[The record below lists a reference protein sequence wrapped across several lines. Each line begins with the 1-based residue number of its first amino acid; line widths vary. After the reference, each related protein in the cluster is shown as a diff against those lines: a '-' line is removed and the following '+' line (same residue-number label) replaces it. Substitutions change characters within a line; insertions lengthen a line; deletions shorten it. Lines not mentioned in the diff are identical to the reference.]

1 MLHRYPAEALFSLAA
16 WALVVFS
23 GAALSMSRYMLVL
36 PTTYLF
42 LGSLGRSPAFDRAW
56 SLASILL
63 LGMSAM
69 LFAFDMWVG

>member
-1 MLHRYPAEALFSLAA
+1 MCCYPAEALFSLAT
-16 WALVVFS
+16 WALSVFS
-23 GAALSMSRYMLVL
+23 GAPVSMSRYMLIL
-36 PTTYLF
+36 PTTYIF
-42 LGSLGRSPAFDRAW
+42 LGSLGRYPAFYCAW